1 MSQSSRDDKAQ
12 VALAFA
18 ADYLEV
24 LATARSARLLPA
36 RRSLVALVRKT
47 AAARV
52 HIAAQGES
60 RVQQERLTAFC
71 FVVQSHA
78 DDIPPIGRNGACGS

>member
-36 RRSLVALVRKT
+36 RRCLVALVRKT
-47 AAARV
+47 AAARIENTV
-52 HIAAQGES
+52 QGLTTHNRRQS
-60 RVQQERLTAFC
+60 GTAPGAGRRRL
-71 FVVQSHA
+71 
-78 DDIPPIGRNGACGS
+78 

>member
-24 LATARSARLLPA
+24 LATARSG
-36 RRSLVALVRKT
+36 ALAACT
-47 AAARV
+47 A
-52 HIAAQGES
+52 
-60 RVQQERLTAFC
+60 
-71 FVVQSHA
+71 QSGCA
-78 DDIPPIGRNGACGS
+78 GA